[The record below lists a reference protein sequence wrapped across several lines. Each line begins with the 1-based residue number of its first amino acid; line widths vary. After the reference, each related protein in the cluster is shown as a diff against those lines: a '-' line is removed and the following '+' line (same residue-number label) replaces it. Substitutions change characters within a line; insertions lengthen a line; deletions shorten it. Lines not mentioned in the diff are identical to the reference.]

1 MTRPL
6 TREDVR
12 DFLTGF
18 AAAIEL
24 DQIRMDTLPT
34 RSFHHL
40 YDDSLWRVW
49 RRDHVEYV
57 TLLLSTVDAIPPV
70 ILEKLTWI
78 ATNYEPEIV
87 GEAALD
93 EFGNSASG
101 SYSREDVAT
110 AALFFERLI
119 ETVTEQSEGDNSIGE
134 DAPALM
140 KRWLP
145 VTDPLRIAQDPE
157 CGYGLPSGSVN

>member
-1 MTRPL
+1 MQSR
-6 TREDVR
+6 
-12 DFLTGF
+12 
-18 AAAIEL
+18 
-24 DQIRMDTLPT
+24 
-34 RSFHHL
+34 
-40 YDDSLWRVW
+40 
-49 RRDHVEYV
+49 
-57 TLLLSTVDAIPPV
+57 PPV

-87 GEAALD
+87 GKAALD
-93 EFGNSASG
+93 EFGLSAGG
-101 SYSREDVAT
+101 SYPREDVAT

-134 DAPALM
+134 DGPALM
-140 KRWLP
+140 MRWLP